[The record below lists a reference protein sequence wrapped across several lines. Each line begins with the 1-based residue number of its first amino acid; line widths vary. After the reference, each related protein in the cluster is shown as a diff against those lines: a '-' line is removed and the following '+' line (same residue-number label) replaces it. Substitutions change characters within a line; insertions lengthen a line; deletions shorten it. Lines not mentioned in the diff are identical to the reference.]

1 MKREPDVP
9 DFVYDY
15 ANLASARLGA
25 SVAMVTDDFFADKSR
40 MLQDTPA
47 VFIADKYD
55 DNGKWMDG
63 WETRR
68 RRQGGHDW
76 AVVKLAVPGVI
87 KGLDIDTSHFTGNY
101 PPAASLEGCRSETPP
116 DENAHWMRL
125 LPISPLGP
133 SQHHYFTV
141 HSAEVV
147 NWVRLQIF
155 PDGGVARLRVHG
167 QPVPVWESGDTK
179 SIHELSA
186 LKNGGSIVAFN
197 DAHYGNV
204 AALLIEGRGLN
215 MGDGWETRRR
225 REPGNDWIIISLGGA
240 GVVERVE
247 VDTAHY
253 KGNFPD
259 RCSLQAARIEQGTR
273 QSIVTQSQFWPTM
286 MGEQKLSADKVHTFG
301 PKELVQLGAVTHVKL
316 NTFPDGG
323 ISRFRVFGKLAK

>member
-1 MKREPDVP
+1 M
-9 DFVYDY
+9 
-15 ANLASARLGA
+15 
-25 SVAMVTDDFFADKSR
+25 
-40 MLQDTPA
+40 
-47 VFIADKYD
+47 
-55 DNGKWMDG
+55 
-63 WETRR
+63 
-68 RRQGGHDW
+68 
-76 AVVKLAVPGVI
+76 
-87 KGLDIDTSHFTGNY
+87 
-101 PPAASLEGCRSETPP
+101 
-116 DENAHWMRL
+116 
-125 LPISPLGP
+125 
-133 SQHHYFTV
+133 
-141 HSAEVV
+141 
-147 NWVRLQIF
+147 
-155 PDGGVARLRVHG
+155 
-167 QPVPVWESGDTK
+167 PVWESGDTK

-301 PKELVQLGAVTHVKL
+301 PKELAQLGAVSHVKL